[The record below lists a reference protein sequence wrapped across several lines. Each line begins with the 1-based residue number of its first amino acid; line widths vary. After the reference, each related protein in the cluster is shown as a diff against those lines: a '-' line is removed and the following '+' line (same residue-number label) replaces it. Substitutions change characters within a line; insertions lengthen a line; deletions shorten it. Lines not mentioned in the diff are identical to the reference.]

1 MPGPTRDGDVSPR
14 LFRGASLVAQMV
26 NELPAMQKAWVLA
39 LGPEDPLEEEM
50 PTHSSVF
57 AWRMP
62 QTEKQ
67 GGLQPTGPQGVGHC

>member
-1 MPGPTRDGDVSPR
+1 
-14 LFRGASLVAQMV
+14 MV